1 MTKKGTIWL
10 LVVLMLLLSG
20 CGKNAPEPVAP
31 GQETDGAPGAVPTGP
46 VDLGPL
52 KLGDLAEVGLIH
64 YRVDGVEWVSE
75 TAGLPAGFVYALV
88 HFTVKNESTVNYT
101 INVTDHLRFESPEQ
115 KRSSL
120 STQASALRTPRL
132 QGTLAPGEEKE
143 GYLGFMVKPL
153 EGRYTLAFTHSD
165 YGKAVWEFTF
175 D

>member
-1 MTKKGTIWL
+1 MTKGMIWL
-10 LVVLMLLLSG
+10 LSLLMLVLAG
-20 CGKNAPEPVAP
+20 CGKNAPEPAAP
-31 GQETDGAPGAVPTGP
+31 GRGTDGTPGGTPSGP

-52 KLGDLAEVGLIH
+52 KLGDLAKVGPIH
-64 YRVDGVEWVSE
+64 YRVDDVEWVSE

-88 HFTVKNESTVNYT
+88 HFTVKNESKVNYT
-101 INVTDHLRFESPEQ
+101 INVTDHLRFESPEL

-153 EGRYTLAFTHSD
+153 DGLYTLAFTHSD
-165 YGKAVWEFTF
+165 YGKAVWEFTY